1 MLKFSQRHKSKKKT
15 GWVIFPETE
24 TGNSNVEEFPPANG
38 KLYTIEELQKMVG
51 GFFQIVLL
59 EDKYIILA
67 DEDGLSKMLPR
78 NEFASYLY
86 GKHLVGNVAVVN
98 RKLFV

>member
-15 GWVIFPETE
+15 GWVISPENLSL
-24 TGNSNVEEFPPANG
+24 NSNVEEFPPADG
-38 KLYTIEELQKMVG
+38 KRYTIEELQEMVG
-51 GFFQIVLL
+51 GFFQIVSL
-59 EDKYIILA
+59 EEKHIVLA
-67 DEDGLSKMLPR
+67 NEDGLSKRLPR